1 MSTSASPAN
10 IPQVKM
16 DKLAAKAEKERIK
29 AEKEAAK
36 AEKERVKAEKE
47 AAKAEKER
55 IKAEKLAEKEAA
67 KAEKERVKAEK
78 EAAKAEKERVKAE
91 KEAAKVEKDRVK
103 AEKVRVKAEKEAAKA
118 EKERMKAEKQPVMD
132 EMDDSKTNMDQTLP
146 AKEGV
151 LTTLSLKGG
160 DSHNDY
166 SQTTSH
172 LKHDFTHSFQHIMRG
187 FDISNHT
194 IDKKFHKFAALIF
207 YIRFLLINSN
217 THFDI
222 HAFDFIC
229 NPVSFDFISF
239 QDFIPYFI
247 QSTLIQSSQYSID
260 CKLHIIQGNKFLI
273 DKTNIVYDFESHEPI
288 GEYDLK
294 KKEVIYEKAD

>member
-55 IKAEKLAEKEAA
+55 V

-78 EAAKAEKERVKAE
+78 
-91 KEAAKVEKDRVK
+91 DRVK
-103 AEKVRVKAEKEAAKA
+103 ADKVRVKAEK
-118 EKERMKAEKQPVMD
+118 
-132 EMDDSKTNMDQTLP
+132 DDSKTNMDQTLP
-146 AKEGV
+146 AKGE
-151 LTTLSLKGG
+151 LTTLTVKG
-160 DSHNDY
+160 DSDYEYSHNI
-166 SQTTSH
+166 SH

-217 THFDI
+217 TSFDI
-222 HAFDFIC
+222 QAFDFIC

-247 QSTLIQSSQYSID
+247 QSTIIQSSQYSID

>member
-1 MSTSASPAN
+1 MSTTASPAN

-16 DKLAAKAEKERIK
+16 DKLAAKAEK
-29 AEKEAAK
+29 
-36 AEKERVKAEKE
+36 
-47 AAKAEKER
+47 
-55 IKAEKLAEKEAA
+55 L
-67 KAEKERVKAEK
+67 
-78 EAAKAEKERVKAE
+78 AAKAEKERVKAE
-91 KEAAKVEKDRVK
+91 KEAAKVEKERIK
-103 AEKVRVKAEKEAAKA
+103 AEKLAEKEAAKA

-132 EMDDSKTNMDQTLP
+132 EKDDSKTNMDQTLP

-151 LTTLSLKGG
+151 LTTLSLKR
-160 DSHNDY
+160 D

-172 LKHDFTHSFQHIMRG
+172 LKHDFTHSFQDIMRG

-217 THFDI
+217 NHFDI
-222 HAFDFIC
+222 QAFDFIC

-247 QSTLIQSSQYSID
+247 QSTIIQSSQYSID
-260 CKLHIIQGNKFLI
+260 CKL
-273 DKTNIVYDFESHEPI
+273 
-288 GEYDLK
+288 
-294 KKEVIYEKAD
+294 

>member
-1 MSTSASPAN
+1 MSTTASPVN

-29 AEKEAAK
+29 AEKL
-36 AEKERVKAEKE
+36 AEKE

-67 KAEKERVKAEK
+67 KAEKERVKEEKEAAKAEK
-78 EAAKAEKERVKAE
+78 EAAKAEK
-91 KEAAKVEKDRVK
+91 D
-103 AEKVRVKAEKEAAKA
+103 RVKAEKEAAKA
-118 EKERMKAEKQPVMD
+118 VKERVKVEKVAAKAEKERAKA
-132 EMDDSKTNMDQTLP
+132 DSMTNMVQTLP
-146 AKEGV
+146 AKERD
-151 LTTLSLKGG
+151 LTTLSVKG
-160 DSHNDY
+160 DY
-166 SQTTSH
+166 DKDFSQTIS
-172 LKHDFTHSFQHIMRG
+172 HSFLDIMRG
-187 FDISNHT
+187 FDISNHS

-217 THFDI
+217 TSFDI
-222 HAFDFIC
+222 QAFDYIC
-229 NPVSFDFISF
+229 NPFSFDFISF
-239 QDFIPYFI
+239 MDFIPYFI
-247 QSTLIQSSQYSID
+247 QSTLIQYSQYSID

-288 GEYDLK
+288 GEYDPK